1 MWGKMRKVEL
11 LPTRDC
17 ETGYAPEYQEKVGV
31 TILHSKEWISRHSGH
46 IISAVSQTW
55 GRDKILRSFDSFP
68 SNNVYVGNVKSAEHQ
83 ENSYGPSTTVWVS
96 AVESV
101 LS

>member
-46 IISAVSQTW
+46 IISAVSQT
-55 GRDKILRSFDSFP
+55 
-68 SNNVYVGNVKSAEHQ
+68 
-83 ENSYGPSTTVWVS
+83 
-96 AVESV
+96 
-101 LS
+101 